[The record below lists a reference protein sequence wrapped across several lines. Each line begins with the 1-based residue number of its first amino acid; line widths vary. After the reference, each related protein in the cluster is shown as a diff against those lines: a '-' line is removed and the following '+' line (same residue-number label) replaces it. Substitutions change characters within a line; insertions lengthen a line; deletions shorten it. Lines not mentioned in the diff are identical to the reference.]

1 MAAESQRRNSSPARS
16 ENGTSVDGGGS
27 GSLSASLVLS
37 VGLVVVVLA
46 LVAPHID
53 RWLVHATNLK
63 SPVLELQLA
72 PLASHKLSVTENLD
86 YFYNIDNL
94 EWLINYE
101 DKIGQD
107 IVYLEEYDQSAPP
120 RTRLIEKS
128 KTIRDTWTKIITPA
142 VSCIEAAIKGQWLS
156 IESARQIIKP
166 VTDNFEKGVFGKDM
180 LSRDG
185 QIELNKKFW
194 LSVVNLPNTITDNF
208 LNKKY
213 LKQNTTV
220 CEPFS

>member
-1 MAAESQRRNSSPARS
+1 MTAVESQRRNSSPARSQSGTSVDGGGKPAQDSSPARS

-107 IVYLEEYDQSAPP
+107 IVYP
-120 RTRLIEKS
+120 RRIRS
-128 KTIRDTWTKIITPA
+128 KRATEN
-142 VSCIEAAIKGQWLS
+142 SF
-156 IESARQIIKP
+156 
-166 VTDNFEKGVFGKDM
+166 N
-180 LSRDG
+180 
-185 QIELNKKFW
+185 
-194 LSVVNLPNTITDNF
+194 
-208 LNKKY
+208 
-213 LKQNTTV
+213 
-220 CEPFS
+220 